1 MEGRDLTLTKR
12 IIPCLDVK
20 EGAVVKGVC
29 FKDLRQVGDPPAL
42 AVEYQAQGADEIVF
56 LDVNASVAGVRTMH
70 EAVQRTAEQLFV
82 PLTVGG
88 GIRSFEDVRTT
99 LKVGADKTSINTAAV
114 LDPSLISRCADAF
127 GSQCVV
133 LAIDAKRSGDSW
145 EVYTHSG
152 TEPTGIDAVDWAK
165 DAVDRGA
172 GEILLTSMDADG
184 TRAGYDIELT
194 REVVR
199 SVRVPVIASGGCGS
213 VDDIVKVLTEG
224 EADAALAA
232 SIFHF
237 GQNTVADVKRALEA
251 AGVPVRWGA

>member
-1 MEGRDLTLTKR
+1 MTLAKR

-29 FKDLRQVGDPPAL
+29 FKDLKRVGDPPTL

-56 LDVNASVAGVRTMH
+56 LDVNASVAGLKTMH
-70 EAVQRTAEQLFV
+70 EAVQRTAERLFV

-88 GIRSFEDVRTT
+88 GIRSFEDVRRT

-114 LDPSLISRCADAF
+114 MDPSLISRCADAF

-133 LAIDAKRSGDSW
+133 LALDAKRSGDSW

-152 TEPTGIDAVDWAK
+152 TRPAGLDAIEWAK
-165 DAVDRGA
+165 DAVERGA
-172 GEILLTSMDADG
+172 GEVLLTSMDADG
-184 TRAGYDIELT
+184 TKEGYDIELT
-194 REVVR
+194 RAVAR
-199 SVRVPVIASGGCGS
+199 AVRVPVIASGGCGT
-213 VDDIVKVLTEG
+213 VDHIVSVLTEG

-237 GQNTVADVKRALEA
+237 GEHTVADVKRALEA
-251 AGVPVRWGA
+251 KGVHVRWGS